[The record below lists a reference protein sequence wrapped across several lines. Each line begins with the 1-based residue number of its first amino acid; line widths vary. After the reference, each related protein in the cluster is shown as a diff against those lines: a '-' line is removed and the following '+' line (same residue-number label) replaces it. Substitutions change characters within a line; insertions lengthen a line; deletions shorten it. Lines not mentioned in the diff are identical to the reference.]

1 MRMVNCTHLGHEAPG
16 LESPPFAGPYGKE
29 IFDNI
34 SQEAWDAWLEMQT
47 KIINEYRLD
56 LSEPEARVTL
66 MSQMR
71 AFLKLQPPQDSNNPE
86 VLSVGTPT

>member
-1 MRMVNCTHLGHEAPG
+1 MRTVNCTQLGHEAPG
-16 LESPPFAGPYGKE
+16 LDAPPFAGPFGQE

-66 MSQMR
+66 MAQMR
-71 AFLKLQPPQDSNNPE
+71 AFLKLQPLEDANKSE